1 VIRPQTDHGLEGS
14 VTMITGAARGMGRR
28 HALTFAE
35 AGADLIL
42 GDLCAPVAGAP
53 YPLSTRQQLEETAQ
67 DCRRLGSHVTT
78 VPLDVRSES
87 DVDKAVAAGVAEL
100 GPIDVLINN
109 AGLLGPGGRPAH
121 ELTEAEW
128 TMVID
133 VNLNGVFRCSRAV
146 LPGMVAARSGAIVN
160 IASTGGLVAFERFAS
175 YVASKHG
182 VVGLTKALAL
192 EYGRYGIRVNAVCP
206 STVRADPELHA
217 QSTEGVAA
225 SLGSTLSEYETASLA
240 LHALPSLVSAQDVSA
255 ACLWLASS
263 ASGGVTGSV
272 LTVDAGYTAR

>member
-1 VIRPQTDHGLEGS
+1 MTRPQFDQGFEG
-14 VTMITGAARGMGRR
+14 VVVMITGAARGMGRQ
-28 HALTFAE
+28 HAVAFAE

-42 GDLCAPVAGAP
+42 GDLCADLPGAP
-53 YPLSTRQQLEETAQ
+53 YPLSTRRQLEETAQ
-67 DCRRLGSHVTT
+67 DCRRLGAHVAT
-78 VPLDVRSES
+78 VTMDVRSES
-87 DVDKAVAAGVAEL
+87 DVDDAVAAGVAEL
-100 GPIDVLINN
+100 GPVDVLVNN

-121 ELTEAEW
+121 ELTETEW

-133 VNLNGVFRCSRAV
+133 VNLSGVFRCARAV
-146 LPGMVAARSGAIVN
+146 LPGMVAARSGSIVN

-206 STVRADPELHA
+206 STVRADPLLQTE
-217 QSTEGVAA
+217 STAGVAA
-225 SLGSTLSEYETASLA
+225 SLGSTLADYESASLA
-240 LHALPSLVSAQDVSA
+240 LHALPALVSARDVA
-255 ACLWLASS
+255 AASLWLASS
-263 ASGGVTGSV
+263 AAAGVTGSV